1 MFSRTVRYQLP
12 FKSINT
18 SRPFITSTFVCNH
31 KKEESGQKKEGS
43 HKKEEEKK
51 QDNNKYKENG
61 VCMNDLHLPNLQASY
76 LLSLADQENL
86 RQRATREV
94 ANAKDFGIQKFA
106 KDLLDS
112 LDILGMALQSVP
124 EEFRSKEAC
133 MQKDSKELAEQLT
146 HLYTGV
152 SMTES
157 VLQKTLKRH
166 DIEIDNPLDQE
177 FDPNKHEAVFQTP
190 IPDKQP
196 GTIFTVQ
203 KVGYTLKNRILR
215 PAQVGVVAET

>member
-1 MFSRTVRYQLP
+1 
-12 FKSINT
+12 
-18 SRPFITSTFVCNH
+18 
-31 KKEESGQKKEGS
+31 
-43 HKKEEEKK
+43 
-51 QDNNKYKENG
+51 
-61 VCMNDLHLPNLQASY
+61 
-76 LLSLADQENL
+76 
-86 RQRATREV
+86 
-94 ANAKDFGIQKFA
+94 
-106 KDLLDS
+106 
-112 LDILGMALQSVP
+112 MALHSVP

-152 SMTES
+152 SMTEN
-157 VLQKTLKRH
+157 VLQKTLKRY
-166 DIEIDNPLDQE
+166 DIEVDNPIDQE

-203 KVGYTLKNRILR
+203 KVGYILKNRILR